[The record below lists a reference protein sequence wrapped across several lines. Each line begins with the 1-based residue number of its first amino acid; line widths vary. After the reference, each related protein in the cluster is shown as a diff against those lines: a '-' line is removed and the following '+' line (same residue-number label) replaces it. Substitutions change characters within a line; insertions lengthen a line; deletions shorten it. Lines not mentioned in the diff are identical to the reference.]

1 MIHDLNRLKI
11 DQKGQAGAELILLI
25 GAMIIIVLMVIYFYK
40 SYLTGVGDEINN
52 VELSELNKS
61 ISNISSKLI
70 NQDP

>member
-1 MIHDLNRLKI
+1 MIRDLNRLKI

-40 SYLTGVGDEINN
+40 NYLTGVGDEINN

-61 ISNISSKLI
+61 ISNISSKFI
-70 NQDP
+70 N